1 MSFHR
6 LSLRTSSGGKVA
18 EAGIPLGSEG
28 DGVEGVVI
36 TTGPRFPHCEA
47 SVFRPVSFQSPPKA
61 PPMAEEQAHSSTSH
75 QVTWLSL

>member
-6 LSLRTSSGGKVA
+6 LSLWTSSGGKVA

-36 TTGPRFPHCEA
+36 TNGSHFPHCEA
-47 SVFRPVSFQSPPKA
+47 SVFRAASFKSPPKV

-75 QVTWLSL
+75 QVMGLSL